1 VSDATRSGL
10 RAGLRAGGPIF
21 PTFLGI
27 FIGFGVAAQVA
38 GVPPWA
44 AVLMTM
50 AVFAAPAQFAIVDA
64 AGVGPMIAAGV
75 LVNLRF
81 FLMSL
86 AMSQL
91 LRGPRWRLL
100 LSAQFI
106 IATSYLLTF
115 FQSRRQPSTDLAA
128 FYVGL
133 VLLAFPAALTGTILG
148 LLFGAGLP
156 AVVAFGATLFL
167 PMYFTLLLAAELKAR
182 YEIGAALLGFALTPF
197 AEYAVPGWG
206 VFLTGLGVGVAVTA
220 VQR

>member
-1 VSDATRSGL
+1 MSAETDSGL
-10 RAGLRAGGPIF
+10 RAGLRAAMPIV

-27 FIGFGVAAQVA
+27 FVGFGIAAQVA

-44 AVLMTM
+44 AVLMTV

-81 FLMSL
+81 FPMSL
-86 AMSQL
+86 TLSQL

-100 LSAQFI
+100 LAAQFV

-115 FQSRRQPSTDLAA
+115 FAARRRPPVDVFA
-128 FYVGL
+128 FYRGVI
-133 VLLAFPAALTGTILG
+133 LLAFPAALAGTVLG
-148 LLFGAGLP
+148 LVFGAGLP

-167 PMYFTLLLAAELKAR
+167 PIYFTLLLAGDLKGR
-182 YEIGAALLGFALTPF
+182 YEILAALLGFAVTPF
-197 AEYAVPGWG
+197 AEHLVPGWG
-206 VFLTGLGVGVAVTA
+206 VFLTGLGVGALLAAVE
-220 VQR
+220 R